1 MGLFSRKNK
10 GDKKARAEITATL
23 NLQAKIDPM
32 TRGKLYEDMLDEVLT
47 RKKIGY
53 LDGGGTLMGED
64 GMICECDVGLIY
76 YSDCEQEFIELLKK
90 IPCPKGSKLIYG
102 NDGEHE
108 IPVGNLEGLGLYLNG
123 TDLPDEVYQTC
134 DINVL
139 FEKLVKALE
148 DDIAFFGNSR
158 GAKETGLFF
167 YGNSFEQMKTL
178 IQPIVDEYPLCQ
190 KCRIVQEA

>member
-1 MGLFSRKNK
+1 MGLFSKKNK
-10 GDKKARAEITATL
+10 SEKKARTEIEATL
-23 NLQAKIDPM
+23 NLKAKIDPA
-32 TRGKLYEDMLDEVLT
+32 TREKLYENMIDKVLS

-53 LDGGGTLMGED
+53 LDGGGTLVDAD
-64 GMICECDVGLIY
+64 GMICECDVELIY
-76 YSDCEQEFIELLKK
+76 YSDCEQEFVELFKK

-102 NDGEHE
+102 HDGENE

-123 TDLPDEVYQTC
+123 TDLPDEVYQSC

-139 FEKLVKALE
+139 YEKLVVALK

-158 GAKETGLFF
+158 GAKETALFF
-167 YGNSFEQMKTL
+167 YGDSFVQMKAL
-178 IQPIVDEYPLCQ
+178 IQPIVDTYPLCQ